1 MGRIR
6 RGIKRQ
12 QEKQQQEL
20 KKTLNKLTNAQVK
33 LVNALA
39 EDKAFELFEGMEE
52 VIFSAFKEIMRKN
65 RISEKRAERIAK
77 EVKDEIM
84 K

>member
-1 MGRIR
+1 M
-6 RGIKRQ
+6 
-12 QEKQQQEL
+12 
-20 KKTLNKLTNAQVK
+20 NKLTNAQVK
-33 LVNALA
+33 LVNVLA

-52 VIFSAFKEIMRKN
+52 VIFSAFKEVMRKN

>member
-1 MGRIR
+1 M
-6 RGIKRQ
+6 
-12 QEKQQQEL
+12 
-20 KKTLNKLTNAQVK
+20 NKLTNAQVK
-33 LVNALA
+33 LVNVLA

-65 RISEKRAERIAK
+65 RISEKRTERIVK